1 MRKSDQVT
9 AMTTAMKIQHDR
21 AVSKADVTAF
31 LEAYSGLIQQE
42 LETNGEFVIH
52 GIGKL
57 SVSQRGERQGRHP
70 QTGAPMTIPASKGVK
85 FSASKMLKDGLNGK

>member
-9 AMTTAMKIQHDR
+9 AMTTAMTNQHDR

-31 LEAYSGLIQQE
+31 LEAYSVLIQQE
-42 LETNGEFVIH
+42 LETNREFVIH

-57 SVSQRGERQGRHP
+57 SVSQRVERQGRNP
-70 QTGAPMTIPASKGVK
+70 QTGKPITIPANKGVK
-85 FSASKMLKDGLNGK
+85 FAASKSLKDGLNGK